1 MANTSQVIFL
11 GNRGRGAKVNEFMGH
26 HLFDLRKYFWS
37 EEKAVYFPS
46 KVGICLNREEFNG
59 LKSSMCLLEQE
70 FERLEKSANKAGE
83 MRYHP
88 YQQRNTGK
96 STDKEQGQ
104 TTSQQPSYHPQQVGY
119 PRYAMQLKDGQ
130 TEDFSRHGWR
140 GNTSA
145 CSTEPQFNE
154 HCYEDISYNIPD
166 EELIACVENIPH

>member
-46 KVGICLNREEFNG
+46 KVGICLNREEFIH
-59 LKSSMCLLEQE
+59 LKSVMWQLEKE
-70 FERLEKSANKAGE
+70 FERLEKSANKTGE
-83 MRYHP
+83 TRYHP
-88 YQQRNTGK
+88 DQRKKSCT

-104 TTSQQPSYHPQQVGY
+104 TTSQQPAYHPQQVRY

-130 TEDFSRHGWR
+130 TEDFSCHGWSS
-140 GNTSA
+140 NTSA

-154 HCYEDISYNIPD
+154 HCYEDFSYIPD
-166 EELIACVENIPH
+166 EELMASVENISQ

>member
-46 KVGICLNREEFNG
+46 KVGICLNREEFIH
-59 LKSSMCLLEQE
+59 LKSVMWQLEKE
-70 FERLEKSANKAGE
+70 FERLEKSANKTGE
-83 MRYHP
+83 TRYHP
-88 YQQRNTGK
+88 DQRKKSCT